1 MNYRHLYHAGNF
13 ADVVKHLTLVL
24 LLEHLHKKP
33 EPFCYLDTH
42 AGIGRYPLDSV
53 EAQKTGEYR
62 SGIAKLVSATGVPA
76 PIVEYLRLVL
86 AADPLNRPSKL
97 HAYPGSPLLARALLR
112 PQDRAVLCELH
123 PADAEALKRLFD
135 ADPQVAVHHM
145 NGYHG
150 LKAFVPPRERRGLVL
165 IDPPFE
171 VEDEFEQL
179 VTGLQEAH
187 RRWATGI
194 YAIWYPIKD
203 RRGVRRFYSALEKT
217 GLRKLLLAEFSLYP
231 EDLPDRFNG
240 CGMIILNPPW
250 QLDARL
256 GELLPALAEHL
267 AEPGQAR
274 VGVDWLVPE

>member
-24 LLEHLHKKP
+24 LLEHLRRKP

-42 AGIGRYPLDSV
+42 AGIGRYPLDSI

-62 SGIAKLVSATGVPA
+62 AGIGKLLTATALPA
-76 PIVEYLRLVL
+76 PIADYRGLVL
-86 AADPLNRPSKL
+86 AADPLNQPSKL

-112 PQDRAVLCELH
+112 PQDRAVLMELH
-123 PADAEALKRLFD
+123 PADAGTLKRLFRGD
-135 ADPQVAVHHM
+135 IQVAVHHM

-150 LKAFVPPRERRGLVL
+150 LKAFVPPKERRGLVL

-179 VTGLQEAH
+179 LAGLVEAH

-203 RRGVRRFYSALEKT
+203 RRGVWRFHNALKKT
-217 GLRKLLLAEFSLYP
+217 GLRKLLLAEFCLYP

-240 CGMIILNPPW
+240 CGMIIVNPPW

-256 GELLPALAEHL
+256 RELYSALTERLGEPD
-267 AEPGQAR
+267 QAR
-274 VGVDWLVPE
+274 VNVDWLVPE